1 VKLFKVKV
9 MKMCILLSTLGVSW
23 KKCGKHMF
31 FAEVLGR
38 KNVVCFRDFCNH
50 LVSDAWY
57 CFDDNDDT
65 VL

>member
-1 VKLFKVKV
+1 
-9 MKMCILLSTLGVSW
+9 MCILLSTLGVSW

-57 CFDDNDDT
+57 CFDDDDDT